1 MYCLDI
7 SARGASVDRV
17 VVVAPLAEWV
27 EAYTVARRR
36 AYSRYNVTIVLDT
49 LEEQAARASRVALVL
64 GLKGRTIL
72 SGVSVHRARMLKGI
86 DLPSAVMLH
95 GLGMQWSALTPGS
108 VELSGTMRARGAS
121 GRDVDVM
128 LEVAIA
134 AIPFF
139 GADAVG
145 TAPPHMVRRY
155 NELGFAASPH
165 LPAFEYPAGMM
176 TTPMVCWDPIRLPV
190 AAEPFRDRILA
201 ARERFEVWLPE
212 ELV

>member
-1 MYCLDI
+1 VEIKGREC
-7 SARGASVDRV
+7 AVERV

-27 EAYTVARRR
+27 EAYYVARRR
-36 AYSRYNVTIVLDT
+36 AYARYGVSVVLDT

-64 GLKGRTIL
+64 GLKGRDIL
-72 SGVSVHRARMLKGI
+72 SGVSVHRAMLLEGI

-95 GLGMQWSALTPGS
+95 GLGLQWAALTPGT

-121 GRDVDVM
+121 AADVDVM

-155 NELGFAASPH
+155 GELGFAPSPH
-165 LPAFEYPAGMM
+165 MSAFEYPTGMM
-176 TTPMVCWDPIRLPV
+176 TTPMVCWDPLRLPG
-190 AAEPFRDRILA
+190 ASEPLRGAILA
-201 ARERFEVWLPE
+201 ARERFGVWLPE
-212 ELV
+212 ALL